1 MSSPRCR
8 PCVEQASTS
17 SMRPMHTLHT
27 MNPTALSRRACLGL
41 AAAPLLGAPLLAPQ
55 PARAQVVFNI
65 TAAELKA
72 MNLKPEG
79 ITIDFPPLADTGFA
93 VPLHAEIVAPPGL
106 KIDTIEVF
114 LPENPNTRAL
124 RLRLAEPQARFG
136 LTTRLRLAGSQD
148 AWVVATLTDGSR
160 RGASAPT
167 VVTSSACFDGS

>member
-1 MSSPRCR
+1 MTP
-8 PCVEQASTS
+8 A
-17 SMRPMHTLHT
+17 
-27 MNPTALSRRACLGL
+27 ALSRRTCLGL
-41 AAAPLLGAPLLAPQ
+41 AAAPLLGGPLLAPIGAQ
-55 PARAQVVFNI
+55 AQVVFNI

-79 ITIDFPPLADTGFA
+79 ITIDFPALADTGFA
-93 VPLHAEIVAPPGL
+93 VPLHADIVAPPGL

-124 RLRLAEPQARFG
+124 RLRLAEPQARYAI
-136 LTTRLRLAGSQD
+136 TTRLRLAGSQD
-148 AWVVATLTDGSR
+148 AWVVATLSDGSR